1 MLMRMLS
8 LIIVA
13 VVLLAACGPA
23 ADVAPPATD
32 GPTAPLKVVATTQQI
47 ADMVQNIAQDR
58 VELTTLLGP
67 GLDPHSYVA
76 TEGDLQ
82 TFQQADLILYNG
94 LQLEAQLERV
104 LKQIG
109 ERGQVRTVAVAEQLD
124 QQLLLQWEPEEGK
137 PYDPHIWNDV
147 QLWIEVT
154 SIIRDTLSELD
165 PDNAAFYATNT
176 AAYVTE
182 LEALHATLLAEVER
196 IPAAQ
201 RVLVTA
207 HDAFGYLGHAY
218 GLTVEAVQGI
228 STTSEAS
235 VGDIQALATLIV
247 ENNVPAIFVEST
259 ISPRTIEAVQQA
271 VRAQG
276 RDVAIGGELY
286 SDAMGEP
293 DTPTG
298 TYLGMMRHNLDTIV
312 AALAP

>member
-8 LIIVA
+8 LIVVA
-13 VVLLAACGPA
+13 VVFLAACGPA
-23 ADVAPPATD
+23 ADIAPPATD
-32 GPTAPLKVVATTQQI
+32 GAASPLRVVATTQQI

-109 ERGQVRTVAVAEQLD
+109 ERGEVRTVAVAEQLD
-124 QQLLLQWEPEEGK
+124 AQLLLQWEPEEGK

-147 QLWIEVT
+147 QLWIKVT
-154 SIIRDTLSELD
+154 DIVRDTLSELD
-165 PDNAAFYATNT
+165 PDNAALYAANT

-182 LEALHATLLAEVER
+182 LEALHTYLLAEVER
-196 IPAAQ
+196 IPETQ
-201 RVLVTA
+201 RILVTA

-218 GLTVEAVQGI
+218 GLAVEAVQGI

-235 VGDIQALATLIV
+235 VGDIQALATIIV
-247 ENNVPAIFVEST
+247 ERNVPAIFVEST

-276 RDVAIGGELY
+276 HEVAIGGELY

-293 DTPTG
+293 GTPTG
-298 TYLGMMRHNLDTIV
+298 TYIGMMRHNIDTIV